1 MTAQKPTDNPLRN
14 KVRLFSGLPRL
25 ALVLL
30 ALLVAGY
37 GLQGVWMDDLF
48 LPAKR
53 GPGNHYRGASAM
65 LMLGMMLSFAGC
77 VVTLAFSEIDP
88 VRRRLARPL
97 LPSCLFIATFVFMIA
112 GMTVHASPP

>member
-1 MTAQKPTDNPLRN
+1 MTAQTLTDNPSRD
-14 KVRLFSGLPRL
+14 KVKLFSGVPRL

-37 GLQGVWMDDLF
+37 GLHGVLTDDLF

-53 GPGNHYRGASAM
+53 GPGNHYQGLSAM
-65 LMLGMMLSFAGC
+65 LMSGMMLSFAGC
-77 VVTLAFSEIDP
+77 VIALAFSEIDP

-112 GMTVHASPP
+112 GLTVHASPP